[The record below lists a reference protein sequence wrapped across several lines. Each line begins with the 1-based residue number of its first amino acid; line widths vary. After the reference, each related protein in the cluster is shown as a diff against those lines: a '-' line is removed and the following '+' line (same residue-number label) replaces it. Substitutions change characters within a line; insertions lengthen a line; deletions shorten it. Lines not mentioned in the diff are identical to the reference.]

1 MFEQQHFAS
10 QVSQTR
16 REILKSVGAGAVVL
30 SASLNSQMALAQS
43 SLASSSWTAN
53 WPSKPVRFI
62 VPFVPG
68 GTSDI
73 VARTTANELTRLLP
87 FPVVIEN
94 KSGGGGVPAMQE
106 VARAAADGHTLIL
119 GHVGSMAVNPL
130 IFPNSGYD
138 VNKDFTPITMLAK
151 VPSLFVIHPD
161 VPAKNFTEFVAYVKR
176 NPGKLNYASAGNA
189 SAGHLAMEYL
199 KLATGM
205 FMTHIP
211 YRGTGPALTDLLAG
225 RTQAFSAGTPA
236 LLPHIRSGRL
246 RAIATGTPRRLPSLP
261 DVPTVAE
268 SGYKGFES
276 VQWYGLM
283 APGSMPTELVKKIQE
298 ECGKA
303 LRSPAISDR
312 FASEDAVTGGGPSSE
327 FASFIAQQQVLW
339 KDVVARAQIRPD

>member
-1 MFEQQHFAS
+1 MSNVQPFNQ
-10 QVSQTR
+10 R
-16 REILKSVGAGAVVL
+16 
-30 SASLNSQMALAQS
+30 ASLVRRNVLKTIGVNVLAFKSALNVEAANAQ
-43 SLASSSWTAN
+43 AVN
-53 WPSKPVRFI
+53 WPNRPVRFI

-106 VARAAADGHTLIL
+106 VARSSADGHTLIL

-138 VNKDFTPITMLAK
+138 VNKDFTPITLLAK

-176 NPGKLNYASAGNA
+176 NPGKLNYGSAGNA

-199 KLATGM
+199 KLSTGM

-225 RTQAFSAGTPA
+225 RTQVFSAGTPA
-236 LLPHIRSGRL
+236 LLQYIRSGRL
-246 RAIATGTPRRLPSLP
+246 RAIATGTPKRLPSLP

-283 APGSMPTELVKKIQE
+283 GPGGMPAELLKRIQE
-298 ECGKA
+298 ECAKA

-312 FASEDAVTGGGPSSE
+312 FASEDAVVGGGPSSE
-327 FASFIAQQQVLW
+327 FSSFILQQQALW
-339 KDVVARAQIRPD
+339 KDVVMRAHIRPD

>member
-10 QVSQTR
+10 QVSQSR

-43 SLASSSWTAN
+43 SLASSSWAAN

-303 LRSPAISDR
+303 LRSPVISDR

>member
-1 MFEQQHFAS
+1 MSDTHSSTKLFNSDRRNLLKTFGAS
-10 QVSQTR
+10 
-16 REILKSVGAGAVVL
+16 
-30 SASLNSQMALAQS
+30 ALA
-43 SLASSSWTAN
+43 LNASWQWCDAHAQTAI
-53 WPSKPVRFI
+53 WPNRPVRFI

-73 VARTTANELTRLLP
+73 VARTSANELTRLLP

-106 VARAAADGHTLIL
+106 VARSVADGHTLIL

-130 IFPNSGYD
+130 IFPYSGYD
-138 VNKDFTPITMLAK
+138 VNKDFTPITLLAK

-176 NPGKLNYASAGNA
+176 NPGKLNYGSAGNA

-199 KLATGM
+199 KLTTGM

-225 RTQAFSAGTPA
+225 RTQVFSAGTPA
-236 LLPHIRSGRL
+236 LLQYIRSGRL
-246 RAIATGTPRRLPSLP
+246 RAIATGTPKRLPSLP

-283 APGSMPTELVKKIQE
+283 GPGGMPVELVKKIQE
-298 ECGKA
+298 ECAKA
-303 LRSPAISDR
+303 LRSPAITER
-312 FASEDAVTGGGPSSE
+312 FASEDAVVGGGPAAE
-327 FASFIAQQQVLW
+327 FANFILQQQVLW
-339 KDVVARAQIRPD
+339 KDVVTRAHIRPD

>member
-1 MFEQQHFAS
+1 MKDLKCSKRELLHHIGMTALGATAS
-10 QVSQTR
+10 
-16 REILKSVGAGAVVL
+16 SVLG
-30 SASLNSQMALAQS
+30 SAWAQS
-43 SLASSSWTAN
+43 PALVN
-53 WPSKPVRFI
+53 WPQKPVRFI

-73 VARTTANELTRLLP
+73 VSRTTANEMTKFLP
-87 FPVVIEN
+87 HPVVIEN
-94 KSGGGGVPAMQE
+94 KAGGGGVPTMQE
-106 VARAAADGHTLIL
+106 VARAAGDGHTLIM

-130 IFPNSGYD
+130 IFQNTGYD
-138 VNKDFTPITMLAK
+138 VNKDFVPVTLLAK

-176 NPGKLNYASAGNA
+176 NPGKLNYGSAGNA

-205 FMTHIP
+205 YMTHIP

-236 LLPHIRSGRL
+236 LLQHIRSGRL
-246 RAIATGTPRRLPSLP
+246 RAIATGTPKRLPSLP

-276 VQWYGLM
+276 VQWYGIL
-283 APGSMPTELVKKIQE
+283 APASTPPEVVRKIQE
-298 ECGKA
+298 ECARA
-303 LRSPAISDR
+303 LKSPTITER
-312 FASEDAVTGGGPSSE
+312 FASEDAVIGGGPSSE
-327 FASFIAQQQVLW
+327 FANFIAQQQILW
-339 KDVVARAQIRPD
+339 KDVVARANIKPD

>member
-1 MFEQQHFAS
+1 MSYAQPFSQPPSLVRRNLLKTLGAS
-10 QVSQTR
+10 ALVFKT
-16 REILKSVGAGAVVL
+16 A
-30 SASLNSQMALAQS
+30 LNSEMAHAQ
-43 SLASSSWTAN
+43 AGN
-53 WPSKPVRFI
+53 WPNRPVRFI

-73 VARTTANELTRLLP
+73 VARTAANELTRLLP

-106 VARAAADGHTLIL
+106 VARSSADGHTLIL

-138 VNKDFTPITMLAK
+138 VNKDFTPITLLAK

-176 NPGKLNYASAGNA
+176 NPGKLNYGSAGNA

-199 KLATGM
+199 KLSTGM

-225 RTQAFSAGTPA
+225 RTQVFSAGTPA
-236 LLPHIRSGRL
+236 LLQYIRSGRL
-246 RAIATGTPRRLPSLP
+246 RAIATGTPKRLPSLP

-283 APGSMPTELVKKIQE
+283 GPGAMPPELVKRIQE
-298 ECGKA
+298 ECAKA

-312 FASEDAVTGGGPSSE
+312 FASEDAVVGGGPSSE
-327 FASFIAQQQVLW
+327 FSSFILQQQALW
-339 KDVVARAQIRPD
+339 KDVVSRAHIRPD

>member
-1 MFEQQHFAS
+1 MSHTHSFNHLVNADRRVLLKQLGVSAMAFS
-10 QVSQTR
+10 QPFQCNLAHSQT
-16 REILKSVGAGAVVL
+16 L
-30 SASLNSQMALAQS
+30 
-43 SLASSSWTAN
+43 N
-53 WPSKPVRFI
+53 WPIRPVRFI

-106 VARAAADGHTLIL
+106 VARSAADGHTLIL

-138 VNKDFTPITMLAK
+138 VNKDFTPITLLAK

-161 VPAKNFTEFVAYVKR
+161 VPAKNFTEFVSYVKR
-176 NPGKLNYASAGNA
+176 NPGKLNYGSAGNA

-199 KLATGM
+199 KLTTGL

-225 RTQAFSAGTPA
+225 RTQVFQ
-236 LLPHIRSGRL
+236 RV
-246 RAIATGTPRRLPSLP
+246 RLPCC
-261 DVPTVAE
+261 PTFAVA
-268 SGYKGFES
+268 
-276 VQWYGLM
+276 
-283 APGSMPTELVKKIQE
+283 
-298 ECGKA
+298 
-303 LRSPAISDR
+303 D
-312 FASEDAVTGGGPSSE
+312 
-327 FASFIAQQQVLW
+327 
-339 KDVVARAQIRPD
+339 